1 MLRASLYD
9 YSDANIVFTE
19 TIIVTNISIR
29 TQAPS
34 NNRNKNVILKKC
46 APLTDFISEINN
58 KEIDHAKGIN
68 VVMPVYN
75 LTEYSDNYSKIYGS
89 LWQYYRDE
97 PFIGNNWMLLMF
109 LKILIASHLNI
120 NRK

>member
-1 MLRASLYD
+1 MLRAILYD
-9 YSDANIVFTE
+9 YSDAHIVFTE

-34 NNRNKNVILKKC
+34 NNRNKNVIPKKC
-46 APLTDFISEINN
+46 APLTDCISEINN
-58 KEIDHAKGIN
+58 KEIDHAKDIN

-75 LTEYSDNYSKIYGS
+75 LTEYSDNYSKIYGG

-109 LKILIASHLNI
+109 LKILVSHLNI